1 MTDIDKLV
9 RAYRVEMI
17 KLGFNVRPIR
27 MVGTTTTARGMGRC
41 YLYYSDGTVKILIN
55 KYLIKVGGEGL
66 KETIL
71 HELCHAVYGCVNH
84 GAEWKRV
91 VKKVGSC
98 FNIDIQQRA
107 SAEKIAACRQVGLAR
122 PKFIVCAECGKKYSY
137 FRKGKTVK
145 YIEAGNKD
153 GIYSCS
159 HCGSIHL
166 VLE

>member
-1 MTDIDKLV
+1 MTDIEKTV
-9 RAYRVEMI
+9 RKTRAEMI
-17 KLGFNVRPIR
+17 QLGFNVRPILKVDITR
-27 MVGTTTTARGMGRC
+27 VAREMGQC
-41 YLYYSDGTVKILIN
+41 YIFGDREVKILIN

-91 VKKVGSC
+91 AKKVGSC
-98 FNIDIQQRA
+98 FNIDIQQHA
-107 SAEKIAACRQVGLAR
+107 SAEKVVACRQVGLAK
-122 PKFIVCAECGKKYSY
+122 PKFIVCEDCGKKYSY

-153 GIYSCS
+153 GRYSCN

>member
-1 MTDIDKLV
+1 MTDIEERV
-9 RAYRVEMI
+9 IWYRHKMI
-17 KLGFNVRPIR
+17 QLGFNVRPIR
-27 MVGTTTTARGMGRC
+27 MVGTTTTAKGMGWC
-41 YLYYSDGTVKILIN
+41 YQYGDGTVKILIN

-91 VKKVGSC
+91 AKEVGTY
-98 FNIDIQQRA
+98 FNIKIEQHA
-107 SAEKIAACRQVGLAR
+107 SAEKIVACRKVGLAR
-122 PKFIVCAECGKKYSY
+122 PKFIVCAECGEKYSY

-145 YIEAGNKD
+145 YIEAGNRD

-159 HCGSIHL
+159 HCGSSHL

>member
-1 MTDIDKLV
+1 MTGIEKTV
-9 RAYRVEMI
+9 RKYRAEMI
-17 KLGFNVRPIR
+17 QLGFNVRPILKVDVTR
-27 MVGTTTTARGMGRC
+27 AARKMGLC
-41 YLYYSDGTVKILIN
+41 YTLGDGGVKILIN
-55 KYLIKVGGEGL
+55 KYLIKVGGEEL

-71 HELCHAVYGCVNH
+71 HELCHAVYGCVGH

-91 VKKVGSC
+91 AKKVGSC
-98 FNIDIQQRA
+98 FNIDIQQYA
-107 SAEKIAACRQVGLAR
+107 SAEKVTACRQVGLAK

-153 GIYSCS
+153 GVYSCS
-159 HCGSIHL
+159 HCGSSHL

>member
-1 MTDIDKLV
+1 MTDIEERV
-9 RAYRVEMI
+9 RWYRHEMI
-17 KLGFNVRPIR
+17 QLGFNVRPIR
-27 MVGTTTTARGMGRC
+27 MVGTTTAARRMGRC
-41 YLYYSDGTVKILIN
+41 CRYSDDTVKILIN
-55 KYLIKVGGEGL
+55 KYLIEVDGEEL

-91 VKKVGSC
+91 AKKVGSC
-98 FNIDIQQRA
+98 FNIDIQQHA
-107 SAEKIAACRQVGLAR
+107 SAEKVTACRQVGLAR
-122 PKFIVCAECGKKYSY
+122 PKFIVCAECGEKYSY

-153 GIYSCS
+153 GRYSCS
-159 HCGSIHL
+159 HCGSSHL

>member
-1 MTDIDKLV
+1 MTEIEERV
-9 RAYRVEMI
+9 IWYRHKMI
-17 KLGFNVRPIR
+17 QLGFNVRPIR
-27 MVGTTTTARGMGRC
+27 MVGTTTTAKGMGWC
-41 YLYYSDGTVKILIN
+41 YQYSDGTVKILIN

-91 VKKVGSC
+91 AKKVGSC
-98 FNIDIQQRA
+98 FNIDIQQHA
-107 SAEKIAACRQVGLAR
+107 SAEKVAACRQVGLAR
-122 PKFIVCAECGKKYSY
+122 PKFIVCAECGQKYSY

-153 GIYSCS
+153 GRYSCS